1 MELITALRKDEFL
14 EIISQHIGA
23 PRSGV
28 LFFSMVFLPNMKDLP
43 LSDITLGRI
52 FVLPYDQNFRI
63 SVSRHPDA
71 RLPAAM
77 GQRFILLQE
86 NFRSIPGLLEG
97 LGYVMTGFKAENHGR
112 TVMDI
117 SQPGHAGKFWNL
129 LKDDREIEFSELS
142 FSMEESSVKI
152 RRDMEIRISNPH
164 AGTPELIVAL
174 MDRVAASKGLYQ
186 KIMESLGRKRNDGEI
201 CLQEPIT
208 LPVTMAKFRGQT
220 GKQERISVTRESG
233 RGIVVSAGS
242 GVCEVMEDAGSIAVL
257 PDPSLTLTDVL
268 HVMDVPGG
276 WNHD

>member
-1 MELITALRKDEFL
+1 LRKEEFL

-28 LFFSMVFLPNMKDLP
+28 LFFGMVFLPSMKDVP
-43 LSDITLGRI
+43 LSDIIPGKI

-63 SVSRHPDA
+63 SVSRHPEVS
-71 RLPAAM
+71 LPPAM

-86 NFRSIPGLLEG
+86 DFRSIPGLLEG

-129 LKDDREIEFSELS
+129 LKDDREIEFSEISLS
-142 FSMEESSVKI
+142 RGETSIKI

-164 AGTPELIVAL
+164 AGTPELILAL
-174 MDRVAASKGLYQ
+174 VEKAAIQRDLYQ
-186 KIMESLGRKRNDGEI
+186 MIMESLGKKRNDVEF

-208 LPVTMAKFRGQT
+208 LPVGMTKFRGKP
-220 GKQERISVTRESG
+220 GNQERLLVTRESD
-233 RGIVVSAGS
+233 RGIVVSTGS
-242 GVCEVMEDAGSIAVL
+242 GVCEVMENGGGIAVL
-257 PDPSLTLTDVL
+257 PDPSLTLIDVL
-268 HVMDVPGG
+268 HVIDVPGG
-276 WNHD
+276 RKDD

>member
-28 LFFSMVFLPNMKDLP
+28 LFFSMVFLPNMKDVP
-43 LSDITLGRI
+43 LSDITPGRI

-63 SVSRHPDA
+63 SVSRHPDV

-97 LGYVMTGFKAENHGR
+97 MGYVMTGFKAENHGR

-129 LKDDREIEFSELS
+129 LKDDREIEFSEIS
-142 FSMEESSVKI
+142 FSRGETSVRI

-164 AGTPELIVAL
+164 TGTPELIVVL
-174 MDRVAASKGLYQ
+174 MEKAAVLRDLYQ
-186 KIMESLGRKRNDGEI
+186 MIMESLGKKRNDMEF
-201 CLQEPIT
+201 CLQEPVM
-208 LPVTMAKFRGQT
+208 LPVDMAKFRGQP
-220 GKQERISVTRESG
+220 GNNERISVTRESG
-233 RGIVVSAGS
+233 RGIVVSTGS
-242 GVCEVMEDAGSIAVL
+242 GVCEIMENGVSIAVL
-257 PDPSLTLTDVL
+257 PDPSLTLEDVL
-268 HVMDVPGG
+268 HVIDVPGG
-276 WNHD
+276 WKDD